1 MRVPLIVGACVVLLA
16 ATVSAAVGL
25 SSPAQAG
32 GAAQAAA
39 AASAAQVATSGT
51 SQDGLQELLSL
62 LFPPPPPPAA
72 AAPAAPPPPPADAPT
87 TSLIADAIGSS
98 VPVYA
103 NPSGGP
109 VVNRVSG
116 SNVLGQRETFL
127 VTDSS
132 VAGWYQVEL
141 PVKPNGT
148 TGWIQ
153 ASRVTTR
160 TSPYLIRVHQSQFKL
175 DLYNNG
181 QLQQSF
187 TVAVGAPST
196 PTPDGNFFVWA
207 SQDWN
212 SAPYAVGI
220 FALSG
225 FSPVLDNWPG
235 GGRTG
240 IHGWQDTSILGSRA
254 SHGCVR
260 MGPGDFAK
268 LLHTVPLGTP
278 VEIQP

>member
-116 SNVLGQRETFL
+116 SNVLGQREAFL

>member
-116 SNVLGQRETFL
+116 SNVLGQREAFL

-240 IHGWQDTSILGSRA
+240 IHGWQDTSILGSRV

>member
-116 SNVLGQRETFL
+116 SNVLGQREAFL

-153 ASRVTTR
+153 ASSVRTR